1 MAFDLVAQHFIAT
14 HHPAGVRNESVKCLV
29 NVLTVDPSLG
39 DRFVEMGGLPVLFGD
54 LKVGMFLGA

>member
-1 MAFDLVAQHFIAT
+1 MAFELIAQHFIAT
-14 HHPAGVRNESVKCLV
+14 HHPDRVRNESVKCLV
-29 NVLTVDPSLG
+29 NILTVDPSLG